1 MSRRVRTDRLFEKTR
16 LRTEVKTPMRKDILV
31 FVSSAFATR
40 SVSVESPFSLI
51 SLFKKIFPF
60 FSSSI
65 KYFFPLN
72 VV

>member
-1 MSRRVRTDRLFEKTR
+1 
-16 LRTEVKTPMRKDILV
+16 
-31 FVSSAFATR
+31 
-40 SVSVESPFSLI
+40 VESPFSLI